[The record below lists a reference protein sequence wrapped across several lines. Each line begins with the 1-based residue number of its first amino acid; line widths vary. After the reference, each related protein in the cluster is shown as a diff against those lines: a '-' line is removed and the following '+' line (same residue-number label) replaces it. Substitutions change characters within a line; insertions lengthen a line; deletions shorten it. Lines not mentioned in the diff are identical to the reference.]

1 MTGRALIDF
10 IVDNNLED
18 YEFFFNAAD
27 DHSCILPIEE
37 QNFNVGINNKVNNE
51 YYSDI
56 PNPPE
61 TILIEAV

>member
-10 IVDNNLED
+10 ILDNNLED

-37 QNFNVGINNKVNNE
+37 QNFILGFNDEIDNTYYQNVQ
-51 YYSDI
+51 
-56 PNPPE
+56 NPPE
-61 TILIEAV
+61 TVLIEAI

>member
-10 IVDNNLED
+10 ILDNNLED

-37 QNFNVGINNKVNNE
+37 QNFTLGFN
-51 YYSDI
+51 D
-56 PNPPE
+56 
-61 TILIEAV
+61 

>member
-10 IVDNNLED
+10 ILDNNLED

-37 QNFNVGINNKVNNE
+37 QNFTLGFNDEIDNTYYRNVQ
-51 YYSDI
+51 
-56 PNPPE
+56 NPPE
-61 TILIEAV
+61 TVLIEAI